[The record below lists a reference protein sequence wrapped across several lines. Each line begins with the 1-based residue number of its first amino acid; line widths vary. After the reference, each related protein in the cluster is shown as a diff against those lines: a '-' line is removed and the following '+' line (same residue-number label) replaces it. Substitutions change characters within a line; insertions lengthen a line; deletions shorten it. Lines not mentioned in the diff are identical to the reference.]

1 MGGISEYLKAQG
13 YGEVDGRIYGYIELW
28 KSWYA
33 GKVRSFH
40 CYRQYNGRERIARER
55 KSLGMAKCV
64 AEDWANLLLNERV
77 TISAGNESLN
87 AIIHDVLSDNRF
99 GCRANQLIELTF
111 ALGTGA
117 FVEFTD
123 GGEIVIDYIRADMI
137 FPLTEINGRIT
148 ECAFASK
155 RRVGEKELVYLNIH
169 TLDGR
174 GCYIVENLMFEQ
186 SGENGALRP
195 IALPEG
201 MQERV
206 ETGSPVPL
214 FQIIRPNIVNNIVLG
229 SPMGVSVYAN
239 AIDQL
244 EGVDLVYDSYCNE
257 FRLGKKRLIVP
268 MSFAQIEMEQD
279 GVTLPVFDSNDTEF
293 FAVNLGGD
301 GGGKIQEINMELRS
315 EAHETALKTAL
326 NALSLKCGM
335 GTGRYRFE
343 EQSVKTAT
351 EVISAKSELYQNV
364 RKHEILLGDAIEGVC
379 RAVASL
385 LGLGQGFSVD
395 ISFDDSIIEDTAAE
409 RTRDIQEVRDGLM
422 AKWEYRVKWR
432 GEDEATA
439 KKMVAREAFVPIE
452 I

>member
-1 MGGISEYLKAQG
+1 MNPIIQCLKNCG
-13 YGEVDGRIYGYIELW
+13 YSAPDARFYDHIELW

-40 CYRQYNGRERIARER
+40 SYRQYNGRERIARER

-77 TISAGNESLN
+77 SLN
-87 AIIHDVLSDNRF
+87 IDDEAVSRAVKAVLGENRF
-99 GCRANQLIELTF
+99 HQRANQLIELTF

-123 GGEIVIDYIRADMI
+123 GGGTVIDYVRADMI
-137 FPLTEINGRIT
+137 FPLAEINGRIT
-148 ECAFASK
+148 ECAFASTRTEGDCRK
-155 RRVGEKELVYLNIH
+155 IYLNIH
-169 TLDGR
+169 TLDEC
-174 GCYIVENLMFEQ
+174 GCYVIENRMFEYSF
-186 SGENGALRP
+186 SGAVRP
-195 IALPEG
+195 TDLPVG

-214 FQIIRPNIVNNIVLG
+214 FHIIRPNIVNNIELG
-229 SPMGVSVYAN
+229 SPMGISVYAN

-268 MSFAQIEMEQD
+268 MTFAQIEMEQD

-293 FAVNLGGD
+293 FAANLGGD
-301 GGGKIQEINMELRS
+301 GEGRIQEINMELRS
-315 EAHETALKTAL
+315 GAHEAALRTAL

-343 EQSVKTAT
+343 EQSIKTAT
-351 EVISAKSELYQNV
+351 EVISAKSELYQNI
-364 RKHEILLGDAIEGVC
+364 RKHELILADAIEGVC
-379 RAVASL
+379 RATASL
-385 LGLGQGFSVD
+385 LGLGQDFSVD
-395 ISFDDSIIEDTAAE
+395 TRFDDSIIEDAAAE
-409 RTRDIQEVRDGLM
+409 RSRDMQEVAAGLM
-422 AKWEYRVKWR
+422 TRSEYRAKWS
-432 GEDEATA
+432 EAE
-439 KKMVAREAFVPIE
+439 RR
-452 I
+452 

>member
-1 MGGISEYLKAQG
+1 MNPIIQCLKNCG
-13 YGEVDGRIYGYIELW
+13 YPAPDARFYDHIELW

-40 CYRQYNGRERIARER
+40 CYRQYNGRDRIARER

-137 FPLTEINGRIT
+137 FPLTEVNGKIT

-155 RRVGEKELVYLNIH
+155 RRAGEKELVYLNIH

-229 SPMGVSVYAN
+229 SPMGISVYAN

-268 MSFAQIEMEQD
+268 MTFAQIEMEQD

-293 FAVNLGGD
+293 FAANLGGD

-351 EVISAKSELYQNV
+351 EVISAKSELYQNI
-364 RKHEILLGDAIEGVC
+364 RKHELILADAVEGVC
-379 RAVASL
+379 RATASL
-385 LGLGQGFSVD
+385 LGLGQDFSVD
-395 ISFDDSIIEDTAAE
+395 TRFDDSIIEDAAAE
-409 RTRDIQEVRDGLM
+409 RSRDMQEVAAGLM
-422 AKWEYRVKWR
+422 TRSEYRAKWS
-432 GEDEATA
+432 EAE
-439 KKMVAREAFVPIE
+439 RR
-452 I
+452 

>member
-1 MGGISEYLKAQG
+1 MPTI
-13 YGEVDGRIYGYIELW
+13 
-28 KSWYA
+28 
-33 GKVRSFH
+33 
-40 CYRQYNGRERIARER
+40 RE
-55 KSLGMAKCV
+55 SPPHWMVCH
-64 AEDWANLLLNERV
+64 
-77 TISAGNESLN
+77 S
-87 AIIHDVLSDNRF
+87 
-99 GCRANQLIELTF
+99 
-111 ALGTGA
+111 
-117 FVEFTD
+117 
-123 GGEIVIDYIRADMI
+123 I
-137 FPLTEINGRIT
+137 FQSRM
-148 ECAFASK
+148 
-155 RRVGEKELVYLNIH
+155 R
-169 TLDGR
+169 R

-186 SGENGALRP
+186 NGGDGALRP
-195 IALPEG
+195 VALPEG

-206 ETGSPVPL
+206 DTGSPVPL

-268 MSFAQIEMEQD
+268 MTFAQIEMEQD

-293 FAVNLGGD
+293 FAANLGESRSTL
-301 GGGKIQEINMELRS
+301 QEINMELRS

-385 LGLGQGFSVD
+385 LGLEYDFSVD

>member
-1 MGGISEYLKAQG
+1 MGGIAEYLKAQG

-33 GKVRSFH
+33 GKVKSFH

-77 TISAGNESLN
+77 TISAGNEAVN
-87 AIIHDVLSDNRF
+87 ALIHDVLAANRF

-117 FVEFTD
+117 FVEFID
-123 GGEIVIDYIRADMI
+123 AGSIVIDYVRADMI
-137 FPLTEINGRIT
+137 FPLTEVNGKIT

-155 RRVGEKELVYLNIH
+155 RRADEKELVYLNIH

-201 MQERV
+201 TQERV

-268 MSFAQIEMEQD
+268 MTFAQIEMEKD
-279 GVTLPVFDSNDTEF
+279 GVTLPVFDANDTEF
-293 FAVNLGGD
+293 FAANLGESGS
-301 GGGKIQEINMELRS
+301 KLQEINMELRS
-315 EAHETALKTAL
+315 DAHETALRTAL

-422 AKWEYRVKWR
+422 AKWEYRMKWR

>member
-40 CYRQYNGRERIARER
+40 CYRQYNGRDRIARER

-137 FPLTEINGRIT
+137 FPLTEVNGKIT

-155 RRVGEKELVYLNIH
+155 RRAGEKELVYLNIH

-229 SPMGVSVYAN
+229 SPMGISVYAN

-268 MSFAQIEMEQD
+268 MTFAQIEMEQD

-293 FAVNLGGD
+293 FAANLGGD

-351 EVISAKSELYQNV
+351 EVISAKSELYQNI
-364 RKHEILLGDAIEGVC
+364 RKHELILADAVEGVC
-379 RAVASL
+379 RATASL
-385 LGLGQGFSVD
+385 LGLGQDFSVD
-395 ISFDDSIIEDTAAE
+395 TRFDDSIIEDAAAE
-409 RTRDIQEVRDGLM
+409 RSRDMQEVAAGLM
-422 AKWEYRVKWR
+422 TRSEYRAKWS
-432 GEDEATA
+432 EAE
-439 KKMVAREAFVPIE
+439 RR
-452 I
+452 